1 MEVILKE
8 EEEVSKAF
16 DINKFYQNERLNI
29 RELKLQLEA
38 FKRKKNQLSA
48 FKKHD
53 ETSQHRFTQSY
64 EDRSTA
70 KFAGHI
76 LPVAHQNNDT
86 LSNIKK
92 KLNFDKKN
100 PFSYQPSY
108 RKKEET
114 GKNSWFLKST
124 SKNETDYKTTKLPRY
139 ASKTKSVYQNQG
151 DVSFKN

>member
-53 ETSQHRFTQSY
+53 ETSQHRFT
-64 EDRSTA
+64 
-70 KFAGHI
+70 
-76 LPVAHQNNDT
+76 
-86 LSNIKK
+86 
-92 KLNFDKKN
+92 
-100 PFSYQPSY
+100 
-108 RKKEET
+108 
-114 GKNSWFLKST
+114 
-124 SKNETDYKTTKLPRY
+124 
-139 ASKTKSVYQNQG
+139 
-151 DVSFKN
+151 